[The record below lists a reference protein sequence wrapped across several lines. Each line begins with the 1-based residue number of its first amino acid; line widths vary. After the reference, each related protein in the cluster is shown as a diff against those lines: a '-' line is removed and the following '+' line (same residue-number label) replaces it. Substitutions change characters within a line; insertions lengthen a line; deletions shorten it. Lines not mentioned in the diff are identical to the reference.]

1 MSTSNLIR
9 WSGLAAILSG
19 VLAVASSGLSMIVG
33 TQSAVLE
40 AIYVLYVLQAIPMLF
55 GILGVYAYQH
65 EECGWSGFLGFILA
79 VIGNAFLLGGA
90 GEVAGVPNFMLGGTL
105 AGIGL
110 LLLAIGSWKAGVF
123 PSWMP
128 ILWIVAILAGV
139 PAMAVELSGQ
149 LALAQLLFLVSG
161 VIFAVG
167 FGGAGVVLWREGAQA
182 ARQAAIVGH

>member
-19 VLAVASSGLSMIVG
+19 VLAVASSGLSTIVE
-33 TQSAVLE
+33 TQSAALE
-40 AIYVLYVLQAIPMLF
+40 VIYVLQAIPMLF

-90 GEVAGVPNFMLGGTL
+90 GEVARVPNFMLGGTL

-128 ILWIVAILAGV
+128 MLWIVAILAGV

-149 LALAQLLFLVSG
+149 LALAQLVVLVSG
-161 VIFAVG
+161 LIFAVG
-167 FGGAGVVLWREGAQA
+167 FIGTGYVLWSWRAEPAGQLASVA
-182 ARQAAIVGH
+182 

>member
-1 MSTSNLIR
+1 MTTSNLIR

-19 VLAVASSGLSMIVG
+19 VLAVASSGLSMIVE
-33 TQSAVLE
+33 TQSAALE
-40 AIYVLYVLQAIPMLF
+40 AIYVIQAIPMLF

-128 ILWIVAILAGV
+128 MLWIVAILAGV
-139 PAMAVELSGQ
+139 PAMAVELNGQ

-167 FGGAGVVLWREGAQA
+167 FGGAGYVLWSGRAEPAGQVASVA
-182 ARQAAIVGH
+182 